1 MKFATRR
8 ALPLRRMFSPFAG
21 DRRGAAA
28 IEFAIVSSPFIL
40 LLIGVLQMG
49 FYFMAQSALDSGVS
63 RTAEAL
69 TNSFNAASLP
79 PLPNAAALKAAV
91 TAGGGGLINNDS
103 TSQVEIRQ
111 LIALD
116 SAAVPIV
123 DGTVDY
129 GVTGGWNVLVLRAQ
143 ASVLVFAPG
152 FNSLA
157 QVKSAALVRR
167 QGR

>member
-1 MKFATRR
+1 MKFVARR
-8 ALPLRRMFSPFAG
+8 GQSMRRMFSPFVT

-49 FYFMAQSALDSGVS
+49 LYFMAQSALDSGVVQ
-63 RTAEAL
+63 TAQTL
-69 TNSFNAASLP
+69 RNNFTTGTSPTL
-79 PLPNAAALKAAV
+79 LNAAALKTAV
-91 TAGGGGLINNDS
+91 TGSAGGLINNDS

-111 LIALD
+111 LTALN
-116 SAAVPIV
+116 SAAVPII

-129 GVTGGWNVLVLRAQ
+129 GSTTSVLVLRAQ

-152 FNSLA
+152 FSSLA

-167 QGR
+167 QGT

>member
-8 ALPLRRMFSPFAG
+8 ALPLRRRFSSFSG

-28 IEFAIVSSPFIL
+28 IEFALVSSPFIL

-63 RTAEAL
+63 RTAETL

-91 TAGGGGLINNDS
+91 TAGAGGLINNDA
-103 TSQVEIRQ
+103 TSQVEIRR
-111 LIALD
+111 LTSLD

-129 GVTGGWNVLVLRAQ
+129 DVTGSKSVLVLRAQ

-152 FNSLA
+152 FGSLA
-157 QVKSAALVRR
+157 QVRSAALVRR
-167 QGR
+167 QGT